1 MLHRRAGQDQ
11 SGTNRVPSAAGI
23 ADLHV
28 DDCRQEGTLRLVE
41 RGLDAM
47 EVITI
52 TGHSAF
58 EMLRRYIR
66 LPAARLAQKLG

>member
-1 MLHRRAGQDQ
+1 
-11 SGTNRVPSAAGI
+11 
-23 ADLHV
+23 
-28 DDCRQEGTLRLVE
+28 LRLVE